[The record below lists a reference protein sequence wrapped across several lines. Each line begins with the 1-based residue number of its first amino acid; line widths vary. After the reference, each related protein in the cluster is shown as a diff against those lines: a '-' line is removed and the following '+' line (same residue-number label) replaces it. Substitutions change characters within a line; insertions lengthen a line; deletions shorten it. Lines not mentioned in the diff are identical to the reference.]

1 MKKINAHEL
10 PFLLDR
16 NTNTDEILTIEMI
29 YDDIMSIEFQN
40 GEEITFEATPEQVD
54 WFNNLPE
61 PVNPDEN
68 KPGCPGCVICGPS
81 TDPAYYEHER
91 WYNEVCLPAQAA
103 KERAEAERRSD
114 ERHAL
119 KERGWEAPPVDFTT
133 FCNCAGGPN
142 TFSHDCH
149 GLQSAYCENCGCI
162 I

>member
-1 MKKINAHEL
+1 MKIINAHQL

-91 WYNEVCLPAQAA
+91 WYNEVYLPAQAA

-119 KERGWEAPPVDFTT
+119 KERGWEAPP
-133 FCNCAGGPN
+133 AGPCSCLYGPN
-142 TFSHDCH
+142 PGYNEF
-149 GLQSAYCENCGCI
+149 GEYGGYCENCGDLI
-162 I
+162 R

>member
-61 PVNPDEN
+61 PVNSDEN
-68 KPGCPGCVICGPS
+68 KPGCPGCVICGSS

-91 WYNEVCLPAQAA
+91 WYNEVYLAAQAA
-103 KERAEAERRSD
+103 KERAEAERHSD

-133 FCNCAGGPN
+133 FCNCAGGANPGY
-142 TFSHDCH
+142 DAY
-149 GLQSAYCENCGCI
+149 GLAGAYCENCGCI